1 MAREPLL
8 LAAVGKKGVGKS
20 YQTMKLM
27 RDYVFGNIQM
37 GVPPRRVL
45 IMDTN
50 DEYGEIPA
58 LSLADV
64 SLFSMHPTAQIR
76 RIRPLHLDGQRMGFD
91 EWIQALFYVLQR
103 YFNGFLLIEDINKF
117 IGDYLPNDLVGAICT
132 NRHTGVDIMMHYQ
145 AIGRLTP
152 KIWQNLNIL
161 RFHKNAESVDRH
173 EKKFP
178 EKYEFLKIAE
188 IMVEREYMSG
198 NIRFFLNVD
207 LDKEKIRGN
216 FSKELFIDAMNDY
229 ISQNQNT
236 LMKPILAQLDK
247 LGRKLYNVKT
257 GMEALRQRMINQYLL

>member
-1 MAREPLL
+1 MPREPLL

-27 RDYVFGNIQM
+27 LQYVYGNPQT

-50 DEYGEIPA
+50 DEYPEIKA
-58 LSLADV
+58 LSLEDV
-64 SLFSMHPTAQIR
+64 SLFSIHPTAEIR
-76 RIRPLHLDGQRMGFD
+76 RIRPLFPNGQRMGFD
-91 EWIQALFYVLQR
+91 EWVQALFYVLQR
-103 YFNGFLLIEDINKF
+103 YYNGFLLIEDINKF

-161 RFHKNAESVDRH
+161 RFHKNSESVDRH

-229 ISQNQNT
+229 ISQHQVA
-236 LMKPILAQLDK
+236 LLKPLLAQIDK
-247 LGRKLYNVKT
+247 RGRKLHDNKSA
-257 GMEALRQRMINQYLL
+257 MEALRQRMITQYLL